1 MILSTGGYLTF
12 YMPGKRTDLE
22 LDLTEPKALQSL
34 LIDVGIPL
42 EEVHM
47 AVINDKI
54 VDLDQ
59 AIVENHDRV
68 KVYSPIDGG

>member
-22 LDLTEPKALQSL
+22 LDLTEPMSLQSIL
-34 LIDVGIPL
+34 TEVGIPL
-42 EEVHM
+42 EEVYLV
-47 AVINDKI
+47 VINEKI
-54 VDLDQ
+54 VDWSEAVVVNQ
-59 AIVENHDRV
+59 DRV